1 MNSHFSPTVLFAGIC
16 ALAAIAALN
25 AWTSRINQFFFFART
40 LPAAFRETS
49 AARAITLRYLGM
61 ICISAGLSMLLLTY
75 LYVTLSRPFS
85 VSLVSALLA
94 VFVGVTLSFAI
105 AHRLAGT
112 AFAAFAQTA
121 GAGSATERAP
131 DRAISVRLLSSPPQA
146 TVRAMLAPVLAAVGL
161 WLGGVATSNYSMS
174 SFTNTAGQQGGAV
187 LLGMASGMLL
197 AGTAMRLMLR
207 FSARPRTTM
216 ASSITRVMALLSWVA
231 VALIGVIM
239 VAARMHE
246 IISGD
251 VAHMVMLVIVAMAA
265 ISIVYMWS
273 RNNQFVPT
281 SAEQNGDHYWRGGLF
296 YCNRQDPALFVQRR
310 SGPGYTLNFGN
321 LFSWPLAAFFVADF
335 AFIFF
340 ARHHI

>member
-1 MNSHFSPTVLFAGIC
+1 MNSHFSPTALFAGIC

-75 LYVTLSRPFS
+75 LYVTASRPFS

-94 VFVGVTLSFAI
+94 VLVGVTLSFAI

-112 AFAAFAQTA
+112 GFAQTA
-121 GAGSATERAP
+121 GAGSATETAP
-131 DRAISVRLLSSPPQA
+131 DRAISVRLLSTSPQA
-146 TVRAMLAPVLAAVGL
+146 TVRAMLSPVLAAVCL

-216 ASSITRVMALLSWVA
+216 ASYITRVMALLSWVA

-265 ISIVYMWS
+265 VSIV
-273 RNNQFVPT
+273 
-281 SAEQNGDHYWRGGLF
+281 
-296 YCNRQDPALFVQRR
+296 
-310 SGPGYTLNFGN
+310 
-321 LFSWPLAAFFVADF
+321 
-335 AFIFF
+335 
-340 ARHHI
+340 